1 MLSYNRIEFLERQLF
16 GRRLFV
22 LSRGVEMA
30 GTGCGFEFDFF
41 THDRISLDGASGAK
55 IGEYGVNAVFVD
67 QTNAGRG

>member
-1 MLSYNRIEFLERQLF
+1 MFSYNRIKLLERELF

-22 LSRGVEMA
+22 LGRGVEVA

-41 THDRISLDGASGAK
+41 THDRISLNGASGAE
-55 IGEYGVNAVFVD
+55 IGEYGVNAVFVN